1 MNLTLKE
8 RLDLQRTARIITESQ
23 YKQRLSEFTQRSGN
37 SYKDYQLT
45 ITYKNTK
52 KEVTF
57 DIDSKPTTF
66 TGKWDA
72 DDIIEI
78 FQDNYIKP
86 EGNIIL
92 TLRDS
97 RGKILKIGNII
108 GFQDGK
114 DMIIND
120 MPVTQD
126 LKELEKE
133 KSNKLSNKE
142 QDIVD
147 DLLSSLNEGS
157 FDSIIDK
164 IKTYAKRGLLT
175 AGIALAV
182 LGSPS
187 LTAAQRDVL
196 SKEPAIENVI
206 KTNLSAKEELASQY
220 NWWLSYLQSPQYLQ
234 RLQKEF
240 PGKDKKWIE
249 TERDARLNNLQSVK
263 NKTQF
268 VNAIGEEP
276 GYFSGMYI
284 GKKYEGER
292 WDYGQ
297 QKWVKNKYEP
307 SSNKKKYDKQGN
319 IYIEKG
325 FNTPGYETIPA
336 HELGHAVDDGGYRI
350 PASTKEKI
358 YKYTGGSTAGGY
370 SNKEYRSGG
379 KEFDY
384 VTTPTEFINRLQPV
398 RYLLQKSKIYDA
410 KTKDFTEQDYNKM
423 MNNPEIRG
431 NEHFK
436 DVMNSLKG
444 NSQEK
449 KKNFIDLMNTIAS
462 NNIKVPTQQDIS
474 NIA

>member
-23 YKQRLSEFTQRSGN
+23 YKQRLSEDTQRSGN

-97 RGKILKIGNII
+97 RGKILKIGNIV

-114 DMIIND
+114 DMMIND
-120 MPVTQD
+120 MPITQD

-164 IKTYAKRGLLT
+164 IKTYARRGLLT

-196 SKEPAIENVI
+196 RKEPAIENVM
-206 KTNLSAKEELASQY
+206 KASPEAKKELASQY
-220 NWWLSYLQSPQYLQ
+220 DWWHSYLQSPQYLQ

-249 TERDARLNNLQSVK
+249 GERDVRLSNLQSVK

-268 VNAIGEEP
+268 VNAIAKES
-276 GYFSGMYI
+276 GYVSGMFI
-284 GKKYEGER
+284 PKKYEGER

-297 QKWVKNKYEP
+297 QKWVKSKYEP
-307 SSNKKKYDKQGN
+307 ASDKKGYDKQGN

-336 HELGHAVDDGGYRI
+336 HELGHAVDAGGTRI
-350 PASTKEKI
+350 PDATKEKI
-358 YKYTGGSTAGGY
+358 YKYTGGGSQ
-370 SNKEYRSGG
+370 SKEYKSGD

-384 VTTPTEFINRLQPV
+384 YTTPSEFINRLQPV

>member
-23 YKQRLSEFTQRSGN
+23 YKQKLEEFKQGQHK

-45 ITYKNTK
+45 VTDNNTK

-57 DIDSKPTTF
+57 DIDSKPTTI
-66 TGKWDA
+66 TGKWDV

-78 FQDNYIKP
+78 FQDNYVKP
-86 EGNIIL
+86 KGNL
-92 TLRDS
+92 KLMLRDS
-97 RGKILKIGNII
+97 RGKILKIGNIV
-108 GFQDGK
+108 GFESGTDL
-114 DMIIND
+114 IIND

-126 LKELEKE
+126 LKEFEKE
-133 KSNKLSNKE
+133 KSNELSDKE
-142 QDIVD
+142 QKIVD
-147 DLLSSLNEGS
+147 DLLSTLNEGA
-157 FDSIIDK
+157 FNTLLDK
-164 IKTYAKRGLLT
+164 LKSYAKQGMLT
-175 AGIALAV
+175 LGIISAV

-196 SKEPAIENVI
+196 RKEPAIETVI
-206 KTNLSAKEELASQY
+206 KTSPNAKEELASQY

-249 TERDARLNNLQSVK
+249 NERDVRLNNLQSVK

-268 VNAIGEEP
+268 VNAIGKEP

-292 WDYGQ
+292 WDYVQ

-358 YKYTGGSTAGGY
+358 YKYTNGGNQS
-370 SNKEYRSGG
+370 KEYRSGG
-379 KEFDY
+379 REFDY

-398 RYLLQKSKIYDA
+398 RYLLQKLNIYDA
-410 KTKDFTEQDYNKM
+410 RKSDFTEKDYNKM
-423 MNNPEIRG
+423 MNSDKIKDNT
-431 NEHFK
+431 HFQ
-436 DVMNSLKG
+436 DIMNSLKG
-444 NSQEK
+444 NEQQK